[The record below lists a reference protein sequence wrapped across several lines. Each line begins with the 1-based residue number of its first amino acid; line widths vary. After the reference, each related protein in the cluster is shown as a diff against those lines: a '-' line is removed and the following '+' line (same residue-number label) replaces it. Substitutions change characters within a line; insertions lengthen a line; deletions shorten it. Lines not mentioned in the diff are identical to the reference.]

1 MPDYDQDLHGDKYDY
16 NPQAIESPVDWVAED
31 LSRRTKI
38 QNPDDVV
45 GLCTECKTTHEPA
58 MMEKNI
64 FAREGVPPSCR
75 YCGGVV
81 TIAFREIVEAT
92 KERLDGARGIDRS

>member
-45 GLCTECKTTHEPA
+45 S
-58 MMEKNI
+58 
-64 FAREGVPPSCR
+64 FSGVEWVFHFP
-75 YCGGVV
+75 
-81 TIAFREIVEAT
+81 
-92 KERLDGARGIDRS
+92 K